1 MDFEKLAAERYSL
14 RKFSDQPVEEETLA
28 RILEAG
34 RNAPTA
40 HNNQPQRILVLR
52 SKEALALADGCA
64 RSHFD
69 SPVMLVVSYDPAD
82 AWIREEDGKNHGEI
96 DAAIATT
103 QMMLQAADLGLGT
116 TYIGMFDPGK
126 APGGLPGG
134 AWRPGADRPAGPGLS
149 CRERKILPVSIPIAS
164 RWRKWSAIAE
174 AETPAG
180 KSSLPPPLGGWQA
193 LFCPFLPK
201 KKVKIYQIHK
211 TGGEMHF
218 YRLFFCTIST

>member
-82 AWIREEDGKNHGEI
+82 AWIREEDGKNH
-96 DAAIATT
+96 
-103 QMMLQAADLGLGT
+103 
-116 TYIGMFDPGK
+116 

-134 AWRPGADRPAGPGLS
+134 AGGPGADRPAGPGLS
-149 CRERKILPVSIPIAS
+149 CRERKTFPSPYRSQAAGGNGPLSL
-164 RWRKWSAIAE
+164 K

>member
-116 TYIGMFDPGK
+116 PYIGMFDPEK
-126 APGGLPGG
+126 LRAAFPEELAGL
-134 AWRPGADRPAGPGLS
+134 
-149 CRERKILPVSIPIAS
+149 VPIALLARGYPAENARPS
-164 RWRKWSAIAE
+164 RLHTDRK
-174 AETPAG
+174 
-180 KSSLPPPLGGWQA
+180 PLE
-193 LFCPFLPK
+193 
-201 KKVKIYQIHK
+201 
-211 TGGEMHF
+211 EMVR
-218 YRLFFCTIST
+218 YR

>member
-1 MDFEKLAAERYSL
+1 MRYSKTASGREAPPEKTVAQAGEIVLKSTVSDILYEREIPMDFEKLAAERYSL

-116 TYIGMFDPGK
+116 TYIGMFDPEK
-126 APGGLPGG
+126 LRAAFPKELAGLVPIALLALGYP
-134 AWRPGADRPAGPGLS
+134 AENARPSRLHT
-149 CRERKILPVSIPIAS
+149 ERK
-164 RWRKWSAIAE
+164 
-174 AETPAG
+174 
-180 KSSLPPPLGGWQA
+180 PLE
-193 LFCPFLPK
+193 K
-201 KKVKIYQIHK
+201 MIR
-211 TGGEMHF
+211 
-218 YRLFFCTIST
+218 YR

>member
-1 MDFEKLAAERYSL
+1 MRCSKTASGREAPPEKTVAQAGEIVLKSTVSDILYEREIPMDFEKLATERYSL

-116 TYIGMFDPGK
+116 TYIGMFDPEK
-126 APGGLPGG
+126 LRAAFPEELAGLMPIALLALGYP
-134 AWRPGADRPAGPGLS
+134 AENARPSRLHT
-149 CRERKILPVSIPIAS
+149 ERK
-164 RWRKWSAIAE
+164 
-174 AETPAG
+174 
-180 KSSLPPPLGGWQA
+180 PLE
-193 LFCPFLPK
+193 
-201 KKVKIYQIHK
+201 
-211 TGGEMHF
+211 EMVR
-218 YRLFFCTIST
+218 YR

>member
-116 TYIGMFDPGK
+116 TYIGMFDPEK
-126 APGGLPGG
+126 LRAAFPEELAGLVPI
-134 AWRPGADRPAGPGLS
+134 ALLPWVT
-149 CRERKILPVSIPIAS
+149 CRERKTFPSPYRSQAAGGNGPLSL
-164 RWRKWSAIAE
+164 K

-201 KKVKIYQIHK
+201 KKAKIYQIHK

-218 YRLFFCTIST
+218 YRLFFCAIFT

>member
-1 MDFEKLAAERYSL
+1 MRCSKTASGREAPPEKTVAQAGEIVLKSTVSDILYEREIPMDFEKLAAERYSL

-52 SKEALALADGCA
+52 SKEALTLADGCA

-116 TYIGMFDPGK
+116 TYIGMFDPEK
-126 APGGLPGG
+126 LRAAFPEELAGLVPIALLALGYP
-134 AWRPGADRPAGPGLS
+134 AENARPSRLHT
-149 CRERKILPVSIPIAS
+149 ERK
-164 RWRKWSAIAE
+164 
-174 AETPAG
+174 
-180 KSSLPPPLGGWQA
+180 PLE
-193 LFCPFLPK
+193 
-201 KKVKIYQIHK
+201 
-211 TGGEMHF
+211 EMVR
-218 YRLFFCTIST
+218 YR